1 MRLFLVRH
9 GETAWNLERRYQGRT
24 DVDLCAAGLA
34 TARGIASALE
44 TAHVALLLASPL
56 RRARVT
62 AGVVGE
68 ALGGLPTVVDERLTE
83 IDFGEWQGLTQ
94 QEVKA
99 HWPRALRLWKQA
111 PQTMCFPGGES
122 LGEALER
129 LRDFLRHPPWEGRT
143 VSGDVL
149 AVSHAGP
156 IRLAGLVAERR
167 PLAQFRQIAVDP
179 GAVHAFEWSAGGALR
194 RASCQ

>member
-1 MRLFLVRH
+1 MRLFFVRH